1 MVRGPNPASPPTW
14 QTEFYWNAAMPIGL
28 WIVCGSYQATPVELS
43 GCDGNQ
49 MAHEAQHVTLWT
61 LTEDGRPHLQ

>member
-1 MVRGPNPASPPTW
+1 
-14 QTEFYWNAAMPIGL
+14 MPIGL

-61 LTEDGRPHLQ
+61 LTEDGRAPTPAISLQSVLGLSQTLSAM